1 MSSQYDK
8 SFLKSKTFWTNIVIG
23 AASFLPPVKQFL
35 VSNPETAVSLIS
47 AVNVVLRFVTRGK
60 IFLN

>member
-1 MSSQYDK
+1 MSNSYDK

-23 AASFLPPVKQFL
+23 AASFIPPVKEFL
-35 VSNPETAVSLIS
+35 VSNPETAVSMIS
-47 AVNVVLRFVTRGK
+47 AINVVLRFISKGK